1 MKAPKRA
8 IELTLRISAD
18 SWDAVLHRLNHYEF
32 EIRSTGRLGHGVSG
46 GYDSGDMR
54 EVELHPEMTHERYA
68 AELKAHL
75 DALHDSELAKRAT
88 PTEGPR

>member
-18 SWDAVLHRLNHYEF
+18 SWDAVLRRLDHYEF
-32 EIRSTGRLGHGVSG
+32 EILSSGSLGNGVSG
-46 GYDSGDMR
+46 GYDSGDIR

-68 AELKAHL
+68 AELTAHL
-75 DALHDSELAKRAT
+75 DALHESELAKRAT
-88 PTEGPR
+88 PTEEP